1 MAMYKLNGNG
11 SGSGSGGGGGDAGK
25 RRKSVGG

>member
-1 MAMYKLNGNG
+1 MYKLNGNG